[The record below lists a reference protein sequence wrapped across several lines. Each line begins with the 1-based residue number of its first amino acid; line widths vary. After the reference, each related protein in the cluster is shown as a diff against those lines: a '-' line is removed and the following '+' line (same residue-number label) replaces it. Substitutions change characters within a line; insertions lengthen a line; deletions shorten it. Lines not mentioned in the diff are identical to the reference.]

1 MTKPTQNPGDVIND
15 LAELLARRMRDVSAG
30 LNSCLVGT
38 ITAVNSN
45 GTVTCAVNFQKVLKG
60 VVPLASGEIGDQVLN
75 SGPLNSGYPV
85 LVNVP
90 VFTYQGGGAYIQMPI
105 AVGDSC
111 LLLFCDRDMDVW
123 FETGQIAPPNSDRVH
138 SINDAIAIVGINNLN
153 KPLAITAS
161 PVVQLVDRTG
171 ERLCISG
178 MMSAYGGST
187 APSGWLMCDGSSYS
201 TTTYPLLFAA
211 IGYIYGGSGSSFN
224 VPNTQGNILVGVG
237 PGTTNP
243 AYNWSLGL
251 NYGEYTHQLSIPEM
265 PSHGHPISFIQTG
278 GGNPGFNSGG
288 LYNPTANGSGT
299 GNTGSNTPHNNVQP
313 SLGVNW
319 IIKI

>member
-75 SGPLNSGYPV
+75 SGPLNSGYPA

-90 VFTYQGGGAYIQMPI
+90 VFTYQGGGTYIQMPI

-138 SINDAIAIVGINNLN
+138 NINDAIAIVGINNLQN
-153 KPLAITAS
+153 LLPIAPSTVIQA
-161 PVVQLVDRTG
+161 VDKTG
-171 ERLCISG
+171 ERFCVSG
-178 MMSAYGGST
+178 MMLAYGGST
-187 APSGWLMCDGSSYS
+187 APSGWLLC
-201 TTTYPLLFAA
+201 
-211 IGYIYGGSGSSFN
+211 
-224 VPNTQGNILVGVG
+224 Q
-237 PGTTNP
+237 
-243 AYNWSLGL
+243 
-251 NYGEYTHQLSIPEM
+251 
-265 PSHGHPISFIQTG
+265 
-278 GGNPGFNSGG
+278 
-288 LYNPTANGSGT
+288 
-299 GNTGSNTPHNNVQP
+299 
-313 SLGVNW
+313 VNRY
-319 IIKI
+319 